1 MALARGSRLGDY
13 EVLGLLGAGGMGE
26 VYEARDTRLD
36 RRVALKVLPN
46 DFAADPER
54 LSRFRREAKTVRK
67 LLSWIPRATGP
78 SCPCRSAAANAQ
90 ARTPGPVRRKRAVR
104 ISASLTLTHNPPVL
118 RYKVIAAPLSLLVWA
133 SYVAIV
139 ILWTPLV
146 FFYRLAT
153 FRSDPNRERLGR
165 FFRKSAVLAGDINP
179 FWTLRIV
186 DDLHPDPR
194 RPHVF
199 VANHRSNADAFLI
212 VRLPWEMKLLAKKS
226 IMSIPLLG
234 WQMRM
239 AGDVPIVRGDKE
251 SRRHAM
257 EEMRRRLDRGASVF
271 LFPEGTR
278 SEDGTLGAFREGA
291 FRLAIEA
298 GVDVVPLAISGTEE
312 ALPKHS
318 IIFHP
323 TAATLTVLPAISTK
337 GLTDA
342 DASHLAQEVRMAI
355 SRALPPRPI

>member
-1 MALARGSRLGDY
+1 
-13 EVLGLLGAGGMGE
+13 
-26 VYEARDTRLD
+26 
-36 RRVALKVLPN
+36 
-46 DFAADPER
+46 
-54 LSRFRREAKTVRK
+54 
-67 LLSWIPRATGP
+67 
-78 SCPCRSAAANAQ
+78 
-90 ARTPGPVRRKRAVR
+90 
-104 ISASLTLTHNPPVL
+104 VL
-118 RYKVIAAPLSLLVWA
+118 RYKIVAAPLSLLVWA

-165 FFRKSAVLAGDINP
+165 LFRRSAVLAGAVNP
-179 FWTLRIV
+179 FWTLRV
-186 DDLHPDPR
+186 VNEVHPDPR

-199 VANHRSNADAFLI
+199 VANHRSNADVFLI
-212 VRLPWEMKLLAKKS
+212 VRLPWEMKLLAKQS

-251 SRRHAM
+251 SARHAM
-257 EEMRRRLDRGASVF
+257 EEMRRRIDGGVSVF
-271 LFPEGTR
+271 FFPEGTR

-318 IIFHP
+318 IVFRP
-323 TAATLTVLPAISTK
+323 TTAMLTVLPAISTE
-337 GLTDA
+337 GLTAA
-342 DASHLAQEVRMAI
+342 DAPRLAQEVRQAI
-355 SRALPPRPI
+355 SRSLSGRSV

>member
-1 MALARGSRLGDY
+1 
-13 EVLGLLGAGGMGE
+13 
-26 VYEARDTRLD
+26 
-36 RRVALKVLPN
+36 
-46 DFAADPER
+46 
-54 LSRFRREAKTVRK
+54 
-67 LLSWIPRATGP
+67 
-78 SCPCRSAAANAQ
+78 
-90 ARTPGPVRRKRAVR
+90 
-104 ISASLTLTHNPPVL
+104 VL

-133 SYVAIV
+133 SYAAIV
-139 ILWTPLV
+139 ILWTLLV

-153 FRSDPNRERLGR
+153 FRSDPNHERVGR
-165 FFRKSAVLAGDINP
+165 FFRRSAVVAGAINP
-179 FWTLRIV
+179 FWTFRIV
-186 DDLHPDPR
+186 NQTPPDPR

-234 WQMRM
+234 WQMRT

-251 SRRHAM
+251 SRRRAM
-257 EEMRRRLDRGASVF
+257 EEMRRRLDRGVSVF

-278 SEDGTLGAFREGA
+278 SEDGTLGPFREGA

-318 IIFHP
+318 IVFHP
-323 TAATLTVLPAISTK
+323 TTATLTVLPAISTE
-337 GLTDA
+337 GLRVA
-342 DASHLAQEVRMAI
+342 DAPRLAQEVRQAI
-355 SRALPPRPI
+355 SRSLA

>member
-1 MALARGSRLGDY
+1 M
-13 EVLGLLGAGGMGE
+13 
-26 VYEARDTRLD
+26 
-36 RRVALKVLPN
+36 
-46 DFAADPER
+46 
-54 LSRFRREAKTVRK
+54 
-67 LLSWIPRATGP
+67 
-78 SCPCRSAAANAQ
+78 
-90 ARTPGPVRRKRAVR
+90 
-104 ISASLTLTHNPPVL
+104 L
-118 RYKVIAAPLSLLVWA
+118 RYKIVAAPLSLLVWA

-153 FRSDPNRERLGR
+153 FQSDPNRERIGR
-165 FFRKSAVLAGDINP
+165 FFRRSAVLAGAINP
-179 FWTLRIV
+179 FWTLRV
-186 DDLHPDPR
+186 VHDVHPDPR

-212 VRLPWEMKLLAKKS
+212 ARLPWEMKLLAKKS

-251 SRRHAM
+251 SARHAM
-257 EEMRRRLDRGASVF
+257 EEMRRRLDIGASVF

-291 FRLAIEA
+291 FRLAIETA
-298 GVDVVPLAISGTEE
+298 VDVVPLAISGTEE

-318 IIFHP
+318 IVFRP
-323 TAATLTVLPAISTK
+323 TTATLTVLPAISTE
-337 GLTDA
+337 GLAGSDA
-342 DASHLAQEVRMAI
+342 PRLAQEVRQAI
-355 SRALPPRPI
+355 SRSLSGRAI